1 MKKISRLLKV
11 YQNDK
16 DENFDYE
23 GGEIDE
29 ARENYGEEFEHKEWC
44 NFIYG
49 NCDCGMEAGFD
60 GDSGE
65 WL

>member
-16 DENFDYE
+16 DGNFDYE

-29 ARENYGEEFEHKEWC
+29 ARENYGEEFENKEWC

-60 GDSGE
+60 HDNGD

>member
-29 ARENYGEEFEHKEWC
+29 ACEKYGEEFEQLIKRK
-44 NFIYG
+44 F
-49 NCDCGMEAGFD
+49 
-60 GDSGE
+60 
-65 WL
+65 

>member
-16 DENFDYE
+16 DGNFDYE

-29 ARENYGEEFEHKEWC
+29 AREN
-44 NFIYG
+44 
-49 NCDCGMEAGFD
+49 
-60 GDSGE
+60 
-65 WL
+65 

>member
-1 MKKISRLLKV
+1 MS
-11 YQNDK
+11 
-16 DENFDYE
+16 YE
-23 GGEIDE
+23 GQEIDE

-49 NCDCGMEAGFD
+49 NCDCGMESGYD

>member
-11 YQNDK
+11 NGMQK
-16 DENFDYE
+16 DENLDYA

-29 ARENYGEEFEHKEWC
+29 ASEQYGEEFEHKEWC

-49 NCDCGMEAGFD
+49 NCDCGMESGFD
-60 GDSGE
+60 AESGD

>member
-1 MKKISRLLKV
+1 MS
-11 YQNDK
+11 
-16 DENFDYE
+16 YE
-23 GGEIDE
+23 GSEIDE
-29 ARENYGEEFEHKEWC
+29 ARENHGEEFEHKEWC